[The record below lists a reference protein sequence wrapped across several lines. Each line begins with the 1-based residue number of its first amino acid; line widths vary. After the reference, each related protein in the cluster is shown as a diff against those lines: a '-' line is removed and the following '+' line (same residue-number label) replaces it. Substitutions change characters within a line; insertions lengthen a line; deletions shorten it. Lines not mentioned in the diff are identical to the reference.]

1 MKFYPRW
8 CNAMKRRQLGIF
20 LIFAGIA
27 ALLVL
32 TLLFLSVSLGGAC
45 FQQSD
50 LVVCYWRMP

>member
-1 MKFYPRW
+1 MNKKSTVNR
-8 CNAMKRRQLGIF
+8 LGVF

-50 LVVCYWRMP
+50 LVVCYWTLK